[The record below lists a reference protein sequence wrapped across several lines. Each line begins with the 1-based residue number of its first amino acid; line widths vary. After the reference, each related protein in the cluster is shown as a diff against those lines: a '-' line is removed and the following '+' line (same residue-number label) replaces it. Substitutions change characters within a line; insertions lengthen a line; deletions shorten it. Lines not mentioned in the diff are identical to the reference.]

1 MQLMNICFET
11 SEPAEMMCTFLRRSS
26 GGGPSSTCVISVY
39 VKPAIINAPYSLL
52 CVFYLYIYTARGHQ
66 LKFCMSDWG
75 LNLKELGSKK
85 LKWNRFSMRIFF
97 EPNSFKDNILRAAT
111 NLSFNLPSW
120 SHL

>member
-11 SEPAEMMCTFLRRSS
+11 SGPAEMRPTLLRRPSG
-26 GGGPSSTCVISVY
+26 GGGPSSTCKIPSYVISI
-39 VKPAIINAPYSLL
+39 IINAPYSLL

-111 NLSFNLPSW
+111 KW
-120 SHL
+120 KIKT